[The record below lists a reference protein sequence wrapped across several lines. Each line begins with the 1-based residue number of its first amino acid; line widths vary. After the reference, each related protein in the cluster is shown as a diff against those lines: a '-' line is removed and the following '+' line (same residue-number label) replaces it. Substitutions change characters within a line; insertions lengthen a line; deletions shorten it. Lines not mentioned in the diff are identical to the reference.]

1 MRDLEARLQS
11 ASWKPAGEVGRPFVR
26 YPNAKPSPGMVWHD
40 SPPNGQVTLVIRAF
54 APTTR
59 VEVVPNGV
67 GCDVI
72 RPLRLGK
79 DIPSEEQFS
88 KKARRLP

>member
-1 MRDLEARLQS
+1 
-11 ASWKPAGEVGRPFVR
+11 
-26 YPNAKPSPGMVWHD
+26 MVWQD
-40 SPPNGQVTLVIRAF
+40 SPPTGQVTLVIRAF

-67 GCDVI
+67 DCDVI

-79 DIPSEEQFS
+79 DIPCEELLG
-88 KKARRLP
+88 KKERRLP